1 MVPPL
6 GASPLRFCVQFFYVI
21 VRDISKTLAIA
32 SALRAILAALLAN
45 CASTAWYPFFGGDDV
60 RMGIP

>member
-21 VRDISKTLAIA
+21 VRDMSKTLAIA
-32 SALRAILAALLAN
+32 STLRAILTAVLAD
-45 CASTAWYPFFGGDDV
+45 CASAA
-60 RMGIP
+60 